1 MISVSLVYNRKK
13 VSGNTASIEV
23 RITHARKSSYIS
35 TGVRVRKSEWR
46 NGLIVN
52 RPDSYELN
60 DRLNHIVSNIQRIAN
75 EYIESGRALDV
86 VAIKKKA
93 WNMQT
98 DDEQLEV
105 YEWMQKQ
112 IPMLNLA
119 PKTKNRYMILYDRI
133 VEFGMFKTWDDVNAD
148 NLYEFDAWLHQRQS
162 QDGRGMISDAGVYN
176 YHKCFKALLNRAM
189 RIGVID
195 ANPYNRLRGEF
206 KRGDQESFEY
216 LTEDEM
222 KAFEALRP
230 VPGTVAAKARDLFVF
245 QMYTGLS
252 YSDAQAFNIRNYKLV
267 DGRWRYNGK
276 RIKTGVPYVSELLPP
291 VIDVLE
297 RNGWKVPKIENGFYN
312 KILKVLGM
320 AAGIQTRFHS
330 HLARHTFATWVLSK
344 HVDIQNVAKMLGQK
358 DIKTT
363 QRYAKVLAESVHD
376 DFERL
381 GSQFDVS
388 DTK

>member
-1 MISVSLVYNRKK
+1 
-13 VSGNTASIEV
+13 
-23 RITHARKSSYIS
+23 
-35 TGVRVRKSEWR
+35 
-46 NGLIVN
+46 
-52 RPDSYELN
+52 
-60 DRLNHIVSNIQRIAN
+60 
-75 EYIESGRALDV
+75 
-86 VAIKKKA
+86 
-93 WNMQT
+93 
-98 DDEQLEV
+98 
-105 YEWMQKQ
+105 
-112 IPMLNLA
+112 MLNLA

-189 RIGVID
+189 RIGVIE

-276 RIKTGVPYVSELLPP
+276 RIKTGVPYISELLPP

-297 RNGWKVPKIENGFYN
+297 RNGWKVPKIENGSYN

-381 GSQFDVS
+381 GREFDVS
-388 DTK
+388 DTNVESPSDSTL

>member
-1 MISVSLVYNRKK
+1 
-13 VSGNTASIEV
+13 
-23 RITHARKSSYIS
+23 
-35 TGVRVRKSEWR
+35 
-46 NGLIVN
+46 
-52 RPDSYELN
+52 
-60 DRLNHIVSNIQRIAN
+60 
-75 EYIESGRALDV
+75 
-86 VAIKKKA
+86 
-93 WNMQT
+93 
-98 DDEQLEV
+98 
-105 YEWMQKQ
+105 
-112 IPMLNLA
+112 
-119 PKTKNRYMILYDRI
+119 
-133 VEFGMFKTWDDVNAD
+133 
-148 NLYEFDAWLHQRQS
+148 
-162 QDGRGMISDAGVYN
+162 MISDAGVYN

-189 RIGVID
+189 RIGVIE

-276 RIKTGVPYVSELLPP
+276 RIKTGVPYISELLPP

-297 RNGWKVPKIENGFYN
+297 RNGWKVPKIENGSYN

-388 DTK
+388 ES